1 MSFVINT
8 TIDKTKELMEAY
20 KFAYKEEMC
29 KDVILIAEKKR
40 VAVHSFALAVSS
52 EFFFNLFTGL
62 GMGTETGQVFS
73 KDVEILIPDISF
85 EILKKVV
92 EYLYIGSVM
101 IDQRQMGGEFK
112 LIELLNFKL

>member
-20 KFAYKEEMC
+20 KFAFKEEMC

-40 VAVHSFALAVSS
+40 VSVHSFALAVSS
-52 EFFFNLFTGL
+52 EFFYNLFTGL
-62 GMGTETGQVFS
+62 GLDTTHGFS

-85 EILKKVV
+85 VILKKVV

-101 IDQRQMGGEFK
+101 IDQRQMGGKFE
-112 LIELLNFKL
+112 IN

>member
-20 KFAYKEEMC
+20 KVAYNEEMC

-62 GMGTETGQVFS
+62 GLGTGQGFS

-101 IDQRQMGGEFK
+101 IDQRQMGGEIK
-112 LIELLNFKL
+112 II